1 MCQSDLQNIGRTAE
15 ILWSAIAYIWSV
27 IFPSPWPTF
36 SGIKVWLKLNW
47 GFSCISTFL
56 FFQTFSQN
64 YLCLYQINVYIH
76 IYVYPLA
83 SHCKNYKHVYSVYIQ
98 KAPKY
103 LIRMLKIFIGANSQ
117 IQSKIWVYYEN

>member
-36 SGIKVWLKLNW
+36 SGIKVWLTKK
-47 GFSCISTFL
+47 T
-56 FFQTFSQN
+56 
-64 YLCLYQINVYIH
+64 
-76 IYVYPLA
+76 
-83 SHCKNYKHVYSVYIQ
+83 
-98 KAPKY
+98 PKY

>member
-64 YLCLYQINVYIH
+64 YLCLYKLNVYIH

-98 KAPKY
+98 KTPKY